1 MIKVGKKKCDVGI
14 NVKRLELLNKGF
26 LTLKDI
32 KEFVPC
38 GTPKAREIYNSIR
51 QEVEMEGLE
60 NCDQIILAKRILK
73 FMGLTATDI
82 RTAAKTEVEIF
93 GYKEKAD
100 LAEST
105 QN

>member
-1 MIKVGKKKCDVGI
+1 MGKKKCDVGI

-38 GTPKAREIYNSIR
+38 GAPKAKEIYDSIR
-51 QEVEMEGLE
+51 AEVESEGLE
-60 NCDQIILAKRILK
+60 NCDQIILAKRMLK
-73 FMGLTATDI
+73 FMGLTANEVRI
-82 RTAAKTEVEIF
+82 NAKTEIEIL